1 MTWLIVEDEED
12 IRNIV
17 SIMCNFWGHETIAF
31 PDGNKASEWLD
42 SVSTGTYSGELPE
55 LALLD
60 IRMPGPTGDQ
70 LAERIRQIDPLKE
83 MAIIMMTAYVLSD
96 SEKARIMSVSGAD
109 HLIKKPLPDMDELQV
124 TLNNVLKQKRTAQL
138 SSEEA

>member
-17 SIMCNFWGHETIAF
+17 SIMCNFWGHETIVF

>member
-17 SIMCNFWGHETIAF
+17 SIMCNFWGHETITF
-31 PDGNKASEWLD
+31 PDGNTASEWLD
-42 SVSTGTYSGELPE
+42 AVAAGTYSEELPE

-60 IRMPGPTGDQ
+60 IRMPGPTGDR
-70 LAERIRQIDPLKE
+70 LAARIRQIDPLKE

-96 SEKARIMSVSGAD
+96 SEKSRIMTVSGAD
-109 HLIKKPLPDMDELQV
+109 DLIKKPLPDMDELNI
-124 TLNNVLKQKRTAQL
+124 TLHQILDKKRAAQL